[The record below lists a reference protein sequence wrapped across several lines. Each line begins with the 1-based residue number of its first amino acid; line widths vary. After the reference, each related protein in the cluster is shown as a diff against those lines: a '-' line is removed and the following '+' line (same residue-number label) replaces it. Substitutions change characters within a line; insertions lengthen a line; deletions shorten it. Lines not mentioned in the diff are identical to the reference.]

1 MSKKAS
7 DRISKKK
14 KKNKLSNYYITL
26 ETNFLVFRH
35 PTSCLPPS
43 EHVEKLPP
51 EGYSNYP
58 IGRLNAQQNLQ
69 ITPTRRTFS
78 CFVTSTSGTGRQ
90 RERETV
96 IHAKDVP

>member
-35 PTSCLPPS
+35 SRAFLPR
-43 EHVEKLPP
+43 
-51 EGYSNYP
+51 N
-58 IGRLNAQQNLQ
+58 
-69 ITPTRRTFS
+69 T
-78 CFVTSTSGTGRQ
+78 
-90 RERETV
+90 
-96 IHAKDVP
+96 

>member
-35 PTSCLPPS
+35 LVPS
-43 EHVEKLPP
+43 SLGTRTK
-51 EGYSNYP
+51 NYQP
-58 IGRLNAQQNLQ
+58 KDTQ
-69 ITPTRRTFS
+69 TTRS
-78 CFVTSTSGTGRQ
+78 
-90 RERETV
+90 
-96 IHAKDVP
+96 AD